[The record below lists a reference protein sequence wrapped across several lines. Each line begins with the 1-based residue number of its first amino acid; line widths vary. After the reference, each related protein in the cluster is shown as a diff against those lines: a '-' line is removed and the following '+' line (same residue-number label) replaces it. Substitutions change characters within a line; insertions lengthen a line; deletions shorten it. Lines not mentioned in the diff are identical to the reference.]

1 MCVAVV
7 VALIVVVVDDEE
19 EEELLLSKNYTYHY
33 NSLSYCSLLKPYSYS
48 HISLMVIVYSH

>member
-1 MCVAVV
+1 VAVV
-7 VALIVVVVDDEE
+7 VALIVVVVVDG

-48 HISLMVIVYSH
+48 HISLMVTVYSH